1 MRASPTEKQAK
12 LFLHLTLQNILK
24 YVSPNLIV
32 PLFLVVSKTIPK
44 VSSVKCYKA
53 SIMVLILI
61 IIMVLILI
69 IKVYPVNTVK
79 DKREPS

>member
-61 IIMVLILI
+61 I
-69 IKVYPVNTVK
+69 KVYPVNTVK
-79 DKREPS
+79 DKREPSS

>member
-61 IIMVLILI
+61 I
-69 IKVYPVNTVK
+69 KVYPVNTVK